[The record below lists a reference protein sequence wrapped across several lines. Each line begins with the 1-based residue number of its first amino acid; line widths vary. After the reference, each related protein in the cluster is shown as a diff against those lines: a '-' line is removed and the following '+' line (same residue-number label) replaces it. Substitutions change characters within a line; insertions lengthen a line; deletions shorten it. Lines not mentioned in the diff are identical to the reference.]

1 MKKALVLPLIIT
13 CIVTAMSAAAKPKIL
28 SFGKWMPVKLFIGPT
43 EDKTTPMNVR
53 ALMWDGKIKEFTTG
67 EPHDVTDRLLVVRRA
82 YRLNDNLP
90 AENKKQPRWV
100 WQLGGWLLVDRTNG
114 RVANV
119 ALPEFD
125 PFYSEASWYRDYV
138 AYCGISE
145 NSEKIYAV
153 VAQIGRRKPIL
164 RKELGRASNGETP
177 GSECSTPQWERN
189 PARVTF
195 LPKNAAKIT
204 YSVQGHAADLVVP
217 EEGEQGE

>member
-1 MKKALVLPLIIT
+1 MKKALLLAVVIT
-13 CIVTAMSAAAKPKIL
+13 CIVTAMSTAAKPKIL
-28 SFGKWMPVKLFIGPT
+28 TFGKWMPVKLFIGPT
-43 EDKTTPMNVR
+43 EDKTAPMNVR

-67 EPHDVTDRLLVVRRA
+67 EPYDVTDRLLVVRRA
-82 YRLNDNLP
+82 FRLNDNLP

-119 ALPEFD
+119 VLPEFD

-138 AYCGISE
+138 AYCGVSE
-145 NSEKIYAV
+145 NSEKLYAV
-153 VAQIGRRKPIL
+153 VAQVGRKKPIL

-177 GSECSTPQWERN
+177 DSECGAPQWERN

-195 LPKNAAKIT
+195 LPKNAAKVT
-204 YSVQGHAADLVVP
+204 YAVQGHAADLVP
-217 EEGEQGE
+217 EEVDEAE

>member
-1 MKKALVLPLIIT
+1 MKKALLLAVVIT
-13 CIVTAMSAAAKPKIL
+13 CIVTAMSTAAKPKIL
-28 SFGKWMPVKLFIGPT
+28 TFGKWMPVKLFIGPT

-145 NSEKIYAV
+145 NSEKLYAV

-177 GSECSTPQWERN
+177 DSECGAPQWERN

>member
-1 MKKALVLPLIIT
+1 
-13 CIVTAMSAAAKPKIL
+13 MSAAAKSKIL
-28 SFGKWMPVKLFIGPT
+28 SFGKWMPVKLFLGPT
-43 EDKTTPMNVR
+43 EDKTAPMNVR
-53 ALMWDGKIKEFTTG
+53 VLMWDGKIKEFTTG

-100 WQLGGWLLVDRTNG
+100 WQLGGWLLVDRSNG
-114 RVANV
+114 RVSNV
-119 ALPEFD
+119 VLPEFD

-145 NSEKIYAV
+145 NSEKVYAV
-153 VAQIGRRKPIL
+153 VAQVGRKKPIL

-177 GSECSTPQWERN
+177 DSECGAPQWERN

-204 YSVQGHAADLVVP
+204 YSVQGHAADLVP
-217 EEGEQGE
+217 DELEEQE

>member
-125 PFYSEASWYRDYV
+125 QFYSEASWYRDYV

-145 NSEKIYAV
+145 NSEKLYAV

-177 GSECSTPQWERN
+177 DSECGAPQWERN

-195 LPKNAAKIT
+195 LPKNAAKMT
-204 YSVQGHAADLVVP
+204 YSVQGHAADLVP
-217 EEGEQGE
+217 EEMQETE

>member
-1 MKKALVLPLIIT
+1 
-13 CIVTAMSAAAKPKIL
+13 MSAAAKPKIL

-177 GSECSTPQWERN
+177 DSECGAPQWERN

-195 LPKNAAKIT
+195 LPKNAAKMT
-204 YSVQGHAADLVVP
+204 YSVQGHAADLVP
-217 EEGEQGE
+217 EEMQETE

>member
-1 MKKALVLPLIIT
+1 
-13 CIVTAMSAAAKPKIL
+13 MSAAAKPKIL

-43 EDKTTPMNVR
+43 EDKTAPMNVR
-53 ALMWDGKIKEFTTG
+53 TLMWDGKIKDFTTG
-67 EPHDVTDRLLVVRRA
+67 EPYDVTDRLLVVRRA

-119 ALPEFD
+119 VLPEFD

-138 AYCGISE
+138 AYCGVSE
-145 NSEKIYAV
+145 NSEKLYAV
-153 VAQIGRRKPIL
+153 VAQVGRKKPIL

-177 GSECSTPQWERN
+177 DSECGAPQWERN

-195 LPKNAAKIT
+195 RPKNAAKVT
-204 YSVQGHAADLVVP
+204 YAVQGHAADLLP
-217 EEGEQGE
+217 AEAEEAE